1 MSTDS
6 ATDRPAPPLG
16 LRRDG
21 LDPDPAVTA
30 LRGHR
35 GTCPVTTLAG
45 HRAELV
51 AGFQDARTVHGDPA
65 FGFEAVP
72 PPPGMSAGPGGDAMR
87 QRRSGML
94 LALDPPDHTRL
105 RRMLTGRFTVRA
117 MAALEPRVTAIV
129 DDALAAMADAGPPA
143 DLVADFALPVPSLVI
158 CELLG
163 VPYDDRDGF
172 QERAARTLRSDLT
185 PAERVEVIT
194 SSRAYMGTLV
204 ARARR
209 DPGDDLLGMLV
220 RAHGDRSAAEGG
232 IDDDELAGLANL
244 LLIAGHETT
253 SNVIALGTLA
263 LLRDPAQMAL
273 LRAAVEDPDRA
284 AMHRVVEEMLRVV
297 SPVSAGFPRVATRDA
312 VVGSHEIPAGT
323 LVTASLCAANRDPAL
338 GPGNLDELDLA
349 REPLPHVA
357 FGYGI
362 HHCLGA
368 PLARIELR
376 IAFTALLRR
385 FPGLALAV
393 DPAELEYRRD
403 ALIHGVEA
411 LPVTW

>member
-1 MSTDS
+1 MSIEP
-6 ATDRPAPPLG
+6 ATDRPAPLG

-21 LDPDPAVTA
+21 LDPDPEVTA
-30 LRGHR
+30 LREHG
-35 GTCPVTTLAG
+35 GACPVTTLAG

-72 PPPGMSAGPGGDAMR
+72 PPPGLTGELTVAEMAR
-87 QRRSGML
+87 RRSGML
-94 LALDPPDHTRL
+94 LMLDPPDHTRL

-117 MAALEPRVTAIV
+117 MTALEPRVAAIV
-129 DDALAAMADAGPPA
+129 EDALETMAAGGPPA

-163 VPYDDRDGF
+163 VPYADRGGF
-172 QERAARTLRSDLT
+172 QERAERTLRSDLT
-185 PAERVEVIT
+185 PGERTEVIRA
-194 SSRAYMGTLV
+194 SRAYMGTLV
-204 ARARR
+204 AQARQ
-209 DPGDDLLGMLV
+209 DPGDDLIGMLV
-220 RAHGDRSAAEGG
+220 REHGDRPAADGG
-232 IDDDELAGLANL
+232 IDDEELAGLANL
-244 LLIAGHETT
+244 LLVAGHETT
-253 SNVIALGTLA
+253 SNVIALGTLE

-273 LRAAVEDPDRA
+273 LRAAVEDPEPAALHRA
-284 AMHRVVEEMLRVV
+284 VEEVLRLV
-297 SPVSAGFPRVATRDA
+297 SPVSAGFPRVATRDV
-312 VVGSHEIPAGT
+312 VVGTHEIPAGT

-338 GPGNLDELDLA
+338 AGGNLDELDLA

-376 IAFTALLRR
+376 IAFAALLRR
-385 FPGLALAV
+385 FPRGALAV
-393 DPAELEYRRD
+393 DPGALEYRRD

>member
-1 MSTDS
+1 MSIHP
-6 ATDRPAPPLG
+6 ATGRPAPLG

-21 LDPDPAVTA
+21 LDPDPEVTA
-30 LRGHR
+30 LREHD

-65 FGFEAVP
+65 FGFEALP
-72 PPPGMSAGPGGDAMR
+72 APPGVTPGAEDLR
-87 QRRSGML
+87 RRRSGML
-94 LALDPPDHTRL
+94 LMLDPPDHTRL

-129 DDALAAMADAGPPA
+129 DEALAAMADAGPPA

-163 VPYDDRDGF
+163 VPYGDREGF
-172 QERAARTLRSDLT
+172 QARAARTLRSDLT
-185 PAERVEVIT
+185 PAERAEVILA
-194 SSRAYMGTLV
+194 SREYMATLV

-209 DPGDDLLGMLV
+209 EPGDDLIGMLV
-220 RAHGDRSAAEGG
+220 REHGDTPAAEGG

-244 LLIAGHETT
+244 LLVAGHETT

-263 LLRDPAQMAL
+263 LLRDPAQMAV
-273 LRAAVEDPDRA
+273 LRAAVDGPDPAALHRA
-284 AMHRVVEEMLRVV
+284 VEEMLRIV
-297 SPVSAGFPRVATRDA
+297 SPVSAGFPRVAARDV
-312 VVGSHEIPAGT
+312 VVGTHEIPAGT
-323 LVTASLCAANRDPAL
+323 IVTASLCAANRDPAL
-338 GPGNLDELDLA
+338 AADHPDELDLA

-376 IAFTALLRR
+376 IAFAALLRR

-393 DPAELEYRRD
+393 DPAELEYRHD

>member
-1 MSTDS
+1 VSPSTDPD
-6 ATDRPAPPLG
+6 TAPPLG

-21 LDPDPAVTA
+21 LDPDPEVTA
-30 LRGHR
+30 LREHD

-51 AGFQDARTVHGDPA
+51 AGFRDTRTVHGDPA
-65 FGFEAVP
+65 FGFAAVP
-72 PPPGMSAGPGGDAMR
+72 PHPGLGGGLDGSEVAS
-87 QRRSGML
+87 RRRGML
-94 LALDPPDHTRL
+94 LMLDPPDHTRL

-117 MAALEPRVTAIV
+117 MAALEPRIAAIV
-129 DDALAAMADAGPPA
+129 DDALTAMAAGGPPA

-163 VPYDDRDGF
+163 VPYADRDGF

-185 PAERVEVIT
+185 PAERAAVINA
-194 SSRAYMGTLV
+194 SREYMDTLV
-204 ARARR
+204 AQARR
-209 DPGDDLLGMLV
+209 EPGDDLIGMLV
-220 RAHGDRSAAEGG
+220 REHGDRPAADGG

-244 LLIAGHETT
+244 LLVAGHETT

-273 LRAAVEDPDRA
+273 LRAAVEDPQPAGLHRA
-284 AMHRVVEEMLRVV
+284 VEEMLRIV
-297 SPVSAGFPRVATRDA
+297 SPVSAGFPRVATRDV
-312 VVGSHEIPAGT
+312 VVGNHEFPAGT

-338 GPGNLDELDLA
+338 GEGDLDELDLA

-368 PLARIELR
+368 PLARVELR
-376 IAFTALLRR
+376 IAFAALLRR

-393 DPAELEYRRD
+393 DPATLEYRRD

>member
-1 MSTDS
+1 MSIDP
-6 ATDRPAPPLG
+6 ATDRPAPLG

-21 LDPDPAVTA
+21 LDPDPEVTA
-30 LRGHR
+30 LREHG

-51 AGFQDARTVHGDPA
+51 AGFQDARTVHGEPA

-72 PPPGMSAGPGGDAMR
+72 PPPGLVGEITVAEMAR
-87 QRRSGML
+87 RRSGML
-94 LALDPPDHTRL
+94 LMLDPPDHTRL

-117 MAALEPRVTAIV
+117 MTALEPRVAAIV
-129 DDALAAMADAGPPA
+129 EDALETMAAAGPPA

-163 VPYDDRDGF
+163 VPYADRAGF
-172 QERAARTLRSDLT
+172 QERAERTLRSDLT
-185 PAERVEVIT
+185 PGERTEVIRA
-194 SSRAYMGTLV
+194 SRAYMGTLV
-204 ARARR
+204 AQARR
-209 DPGDDLLGMLV
+209 DPGDDLIGMLV
-220 RAHGDRSAAEGG
+220 REHGDRPAADGG
-232 IDDDELAGLANL
+232 IDDEELAGLANL
-244 LLIAGHETT
+244 LLVAGHETT
-253 SNVIALGTLA
+253 SNVIALGTLE

-273 LRAAVEDPDRA
+273 LRAAVEDPEPAALHRA
-284 AMHRVVEEMLRVV
+284 VEEMLRLV
-297 SPVSAGFPRVATRDA
+297 SPVSAGFPRVATRDV
-312 VVGSHEIPAGT
+312 VVGTHEIPAGT

-338 GPGNLDELDLA
+338 AGGNLDELDLA

-376 IAFTALLRR
+376 IAFAALLRR

-393 DPAELEYRRD
+393 DPTALEYRRD

>member
-1 MSTDS
+1 MSIDP
-6 ATDRPAPPLG
+6 ATDRPAPLG

-21 LDPDPAVTA
+21 LDPDPEVTA
-30 LRGHR
+30 LREHG

-51 AGFQDARTVHGDPA
+51 AGFQDARTVHGEPA

-72 PPPGMSAGPGGDAMR
+72 PPPGLVGELTVAEMAR
-87 QRRSGML
+87 RRSGML
-94 LALDPPDHTRL
+94 LMLDPPDHTRL

-117 MAALEPRVTAIV
+117 MTALEPRVAAIV
-129 DDALAAMADAGPPA
+129 EDALETMAAAGPPA

-163 VPYDDRDGF
+163 VPYADRAGF
-172 QERAARTLRSDLT
+172 QERAERTLRSDLT
-185 PAERVEVIT
+185 PGERTEVIRA
-194 SSRAYMGTLV
+194 SRAYMGTLV
-204 ARARR
+204 AQARR
-209 DPGDDLLGMLV
+209 DPGDDLIGMLV
-220 RAHGDRSAAEGG
+220 REHGDRPAADGG
-232 IDDDELAGLANL
+232 IDDEELAGLANL
-244 LLIAGHETT
+244 LLVAGHETT
-253 SNVIALGTLA
+253 SNVIALGTLE

-273 LRAAVEDPDRA
+273 LRAAVEDPEPAALHRA
-284 AMHRVVEEMLRVV
+284 VEEMLRLV
-297 SPVSAGFPRVATRDA
+297 SPVSAGFPRVATRDV
-312 VVGSHEIPAGT
+312 VVGTHEIPAGT

-338 GPGNLDELDLA
+338 AGGNLDELDLA

-376 IAFTALLRR
+376 IAFAALLRR

-393 DPAELEYRRD
+393 DPTALEYRRD

>member
-1 MSTDS
+1 MSIDP
-6 ATDRPAPPLG
+6 ATDRPAPLG

-21 LDPDPAVTA
+21 LEPDPEVTA
-30 LRGHR
+30 LREHG

-51 AGFQDARTVHGDPA
+51 AGFQDARTVHGEPA

-72 PPPGMSAGPGGDAMR
+72 PPPGLVGELTVAEMAR
-87 QRRSGML
+87 RRSGML
-94 LALDPPDHTRL
+94 LMLDPPDHTRL

-117 MAALEPRVTAIV
+117 MTALEPRVAAIV
-129 DDALAAMADAGPPA
+129 EDALETMAAAGPPA

-163 VPYDDRDGF
+163 VPYADRAGF
-172 QERAARTLRSDLT
+172 QERAERTLRSDLT
-185 PAERVEVIT
+185 PGERTEVIRA
-194 SSRAYMGTLV
+194 SRAYMGTLV
-204 ARARR
+204 AQARR
-209 DPGDDLLGMLV
+209 DPGDDLIGMLV
-220 RAHGDRSAAEGG
+220 REHGDRPAADGG
-232 IDDDELAGLANL
+232 IDDEELAGLANL
-244 LLIAGHETT
+244 LLVAGHETT
-253 SNVIALGTLA
+253 SNVIALGTLE

-273 LRAAVEDPDRA
+273 LRAAVEDPEPAALHRA
-284 AMHRVVEEMLRVV
+284 VEEMLRLV
-297 SPVSAGFPRVATRDA
+297 SPVSAGFPRVATRDV
-312 VVGSHEIPAGT
+312 VVGTHEIPAGT

-338 GPGNLDELDLA
+338 AGGNLDELDLA

-376 IAFTALLRR
+376 IAFGALLRR

-393 DPAELEYRRD
+393 DPTALEYRRD

>member
-1 MSTDS
+1 MSIDPVTE
-6 ATDRPAPPLG
+6 RPAPLG

-21 LDPDPAVTA
+21 LAPDPEVTA
-30 LRGHR
+30 LREHD

-72 PPPGMSAGPGGDAMR
+72 PPPGMGAQLGAPEVAR
-87 QRRSGML
+87 RRSGML
-94 LALDPPDHTRL
+94 LMLDPPDHTRL

-117 MAALEPRVTAIV
+117 MTALEPRVTAIV
-129 DDALAAMADAGPPA
+129 GDALAAMADAGPPA

-163 VPYDDRDGF
+163 VPYADRDGF
-172 QERAARTLRSDLT
+172 QDRAARTLRSDLT
-185 PAERVEVIT
+185 PAQRAEVILA
-194 SSRAYMGTLV
+194 SREYMGTLV

-209 DPGDDLLGMLV
+209 DPGDDLIGMLV
-220 RAHGDRSAAEGG
+220 REHGDRTAAEGG
-232 IDDDELAGLANL
+232 IDDEELAGLANL
-244 LLIAGHETT
+244 LLVAGHETT
-253 SNVIALGTLA
+253 SNVIALGTLE
-263 LLRDPAQMAL
+263 LLRDPTQMAL

-284 AMHRVVEEMLRVV
+284 ALHRAVEEMLRLV
-297 SPVSAGFPRVATRDA
+297 SPVSAGFPRVATRDV
-312 VVGSHEIPAGT
+312 VVGTHDIPAGT

-338 GPGNLDELDLA
+338 AAGDLDELDLA